1 MASQK
6 TSYFKRPTKTE
17 SNLIFNGWQ
26 KHIAHLIVR
35 QVVAS
40 SMCVA
45 HRTARTCLICL
56 CPACYYCARSLPRH
70 MPNIIA
76 HPPPLLPLGTLITR
90 MGRETV
96 WALKRNKQQGKNVS
110 AIANFN

>member
-1 MASQK
+1 
-6 TSYFKRPTKTE
+6 
-17 SNLIFNGWQ
+17 
-26 KHIAHLIVR
+26 
-35 QVVAS
+35 
-40 SMCVA
+40 
-45 HRTARTCLICL
+45 
-56 CPACYYCARSLPRH
+56 

-76 HPPPLLPLGTLITR
+76 HPPPLLPLGMLITR